1 MANIP
6 ENTENPVLRPVS
18 RLETTT
24 KVYGGE
30 YIPDDAEQRGI
41 SNLQAIELAER
52 DQYIISRVG
61 QAAVPPEGDIP
72 GEVGI
77 ASLDSNGR
85 LPKAQNTSDT
95 VFTGDTQTLTNKT
108 IAIGSNNITGTASRM
123 VQTDANGKLSVSA
136 AGSDDYLTTT
146 NTKTLTNK
154 TIAIG
159 SNTITGTADKLVV
172 TDSNGVVTTSTV
184 SPDSVVTLSGTQ
196 TLTNKTITYAGNTMT
211 GVVGET
217 ATQTLTNKTISFA
230 DNTMTGVASTT
241 TAQTLTN
248 KTITYAD
255 NTMTGVVGET
265 ATQTLTNKTIDSSSN
280 TIQLSPTYA
289 RSSSTI
295 TISNGLTQLYF
306 DGSSTGG
313 PYTLS
318 DGPYNGYPLQITVT
332 TAGAPYAV
340 ISFKYA
346 GATVTKTL
354 SSGVH
359 HLTWQEATTGWTFVE
374 FSGTY
379 TDDTTFTYLI

>member
-123 VQTDANGKLSVSA
+123 VQTDANGKLSVST
-136 AGSDDYLTTT
+136 AGSDDYLTTS

-172 TDSNGVVTTSTV
+172 TDSNGAVTTSTV
-184 SPDSVVTLSGTQ
+184 SPDSVVYSLS
-196 TLTNKTITYAGNTMT
+196 K
-211 GVVGET
+211 V
-217 ATQTLTNKTISFA
+217 S
-230 DNTMTGVASTT
+230 
-241 TAQTLTN
+241 
-248 KTITYAD
+248 
-255 NTMTGVVGET
+255 
-265 ATQTLTNKTIDSSSN
+265 
-280 TIQLSPTYA
+280 
-289 RSSSTI
+289 
-295 TISNGLTQLYF
+295 
-306 DGSSTGG
+306 
-313 PYTLS
+313 
-318 DGPYNGYPLQITVT
+318 
-332 TAGAPYAV
+332 
-340 ISFKYA
+340 
-346 GATVTKTL
+346 
-354 SSGVH
+354 
-359 HLTWQEATTGWTFVE
+359 
-374 FSGTY
+374 
-379 TDDTTFTYLI
+379 